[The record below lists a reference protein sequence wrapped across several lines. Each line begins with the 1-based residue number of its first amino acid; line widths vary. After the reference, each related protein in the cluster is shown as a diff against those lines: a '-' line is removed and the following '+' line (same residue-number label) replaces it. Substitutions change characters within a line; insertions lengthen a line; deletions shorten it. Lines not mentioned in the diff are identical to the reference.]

1 MLRGLAAFD
10 AEVVD
15 LGVVTTPIP
24 HFVVRATDR
33 GQGEVASE
41 DGYWR
46 TMCHAFLELMEGTP
60 AAAERGSLV
69 VDCADGV
76 GGYKF
81 ERLRQGV
88 AKHLELDGRNVA
100 GEGEL
105 NHQCGA
111 EFVQKQ
117 LELPRGLDLEEE
129 TERRMCSVDGDADR
143 LVYFTDRRGELVLL
157 DGDKIAALAGA
168 FLREQIDALGLS
180 PAPSFGVVQTAYAN
194 GASTAYLHDVADVPV
209 VNAKTGVRAAPAS
222 PSPPFSHP
230 QPPLLPLPAARV
242 PPQVKHVHHAAEAF
256 DVGIYFEANGHGTV
270 LFKDAFLERVR
281 FAKAQE
287 GATVRQSL
295 REGA

>member
-33 GQGEVASE
+33 GQHDVASE

-60 AAAERGSLV
+60 AAAERGTLV

-76 GGYKF
+76 GGFKF
-81 ERLRQGV
+81 ERLRGEV
-88 AKHLELDGRNVA
+88 AQHLQLDGRNVA
-100 GEGEL
+100 GEGDL

-117 LELPRGLDLEEE
+117 LQLPRGLDLEEE

-168 FLREQIDALGLS
+168 FLREQIDAVGLS
-180 PAPSFGVVQTAYAN
+180 PAPSLGVVQTAYAN

-209 VNAKTGVRAAPAS
+209 AVAKTGVRADRAS
-222 PSPPFSHP
+222 SARA
-230 QPPLLPLPAARV
+230 LPRP
-242 PPQVKHVHHAAEAF
+242 
-256 DVGIYFEANGHGTV
+256 
-270 LFKDAFLERVR
+270 
-281 FAKAQE
+281 
-287 GATVRQSL
+287 
-295 REGA
+295 